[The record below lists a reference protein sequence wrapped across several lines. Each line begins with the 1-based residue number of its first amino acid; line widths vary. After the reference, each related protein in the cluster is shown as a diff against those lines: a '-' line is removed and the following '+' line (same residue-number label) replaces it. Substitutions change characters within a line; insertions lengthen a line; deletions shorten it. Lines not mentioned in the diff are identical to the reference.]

1 MKRINLA
8 GPEEPNAGA
17 NVTRIPKMDDI
28 TLRDKL
34 NQIEE
39 RQEYLIDYQRDM
51 MKVIQFVVL
60 QNLALGNPGASVERS
75 HEELAKIIQHLDL
88 WGGKVINYDWMDEEN
103 AGWL

>member
-1 MKRINLA
+1 
-8 GPEEPNAGA
+8 
-17 NVTRIPKMDDI
+17 
-28 TLRDKL
+28 
-34 NQIEE
+34 
-39 RQEYLIDYQRDM
+39 M